1 MADST
6 SLLIANAAAHAVEF
20 VGLPEAQL
28 NLAHAVVHLATAPKS
43 NRSYLA
49 LSRAQDAAKRT
60 RGAGL
65 VPGHLRDAHY
75 KGAATLG
82 HGKGYVYP
90 HDDPTG
96 WVAQNYRPA
105 EVADDV
111 YYEPS
116 DHGDES
122 VIAERFGLR
131 QSGNEARAAS
141 DRAGKNERD

>member
-1 MADST
+1 M

-49 LSRAQDAAKRT
+49 LSLAQEAAKRT

-75 KGAATLG
+75 KGAAKLG

-116 DHGDES
+116 EHGHEA
-122 VIAERFGLR
+122 VIADRLADR
-131 QSGNEARAAS
+131 
-141 DRAGKNERD
+141 RAGEHERD

>member
-1 MADST
+1 
-6 SLLIANAAAHAVEF
+6 
-20 VGLPEAQL
+20 LPEAQL

-49 LSRAQDAAKRT
+49 LSRAQEAARQT

-65 VPGHLRDAHY
+65 VPSHLRDAHY
-75 KGAATLG
+75 KGAAKLG

-105 EVADDV
+105 EVAADV

-116 DHGDES
+116 DHGHEA
-122 VIAERFGLR
+122 VIAERFAELHK
-131 QSGNEARAAS
+131 S
-141 DRAGKNERD
+141 DEGTNDERD

>member
-1 MADST
+1 
-6 SLLIANAAAHAVEF
+6 
-20 VGLPEAQL
+20 
-28 NLAHAVVHLATAPKS
+28 
-43 NRSYLA
+43 

-105 EVADDV
+105 EVAGDV

-122 VIAERFGLR
+122 VIAERLGLR
-131 QSGNEARAAS
+131 PPPKNGKGTSEARAAS
-141 DRAGKNERD
+141 GRAENDERD